1 MITKTIPQYLEFVQ
15 EKIEKILS
23 YFFGGTLRKKMREK
37 TQIFCAKP

>member
-1 MITKTIPQYLEFVQ
+1 MITKTIPQYLEFAQ

-23 YFFGGTLRKKMREK
+23 YFFDCTLRKKMREK